1 MQQIAAAAALPGA
14 ETMWVVTIL
23 FVLTYVLIVT
33 DRINRSIIAMLGA
46 GAMVVSGVLS
56 QDEAIRGIDF
66 NTIALLT
73 GMMVLVAIARR
84 CGGDLLHARS
94 FLLPIVP
101 PDRNGI
107 GHPSVEQ
114 RNLGRSGL
122 IVSAVGLGCNNFG
135 GRIDY
140 AATRAVVHKAL
151 DLGITFFDTSDTY
164 GESGGSEE
172 QLGRALAGRRHEI
185 VLASKF
191 ARPMDREGRLQGAS
205 RHYIMSAVEASLKR
219 LNTDYIDLYQQH
231 IADPKTP
238 IEETLRALD
247 DLVQQGK
254 VRYIGCSTLSAWQ
267 VVEAQ
272 WVSTHLGL
280 QRYVSCQERY
290 SLIDR
295 DLDRDLMPVIES
307 YGLGLIPFS
316 PLADGLL
323 TGKYR
328 RNAPMPADA
337 RLTTTPRAAERR
349 LTERNWAVVE
359 RLSDFCEARGH
370 DLLELALSWLLHRPR
385 VASVIAGATSAAQV
399 EANFR
404 AASWA
409 LSREDMDEIDRL
421 TAD

>member
-1 MQQIAAAAALPGA
+1 
-14 ETMWVVTIL
+14 
-23 FVLTYVLIVT
+23 
-33 DRINRSIIAMLGA
+33 
-46 GAMVVSGVLS
+46 
-56 QDEAIRGIDF
+56 
-66 NTIALLT
+66 
-73 GMMVLVAIARR
+73 
-84 CGGDLLHARS
+84 
-94 FLLPIVP
+94 
-101 PDRNGI
+101 
-107 GHPSVEQ
+107 VEQ

-135 GRIDY
+135 GRLDY

-191 ARPMDREGRLQGAS
+191 ARPMDRERRLQGAS
-205 RHYIMSAVEASLKR
+205 RRYIMSAVEASLKR

-267 VVEAQ
+267 TVEAQ

-280 QRYVSCQERY
+280 ERYVSCQERY

-295 DLDRDLMPVIES
+295 DLDRELMPVIES
-307 YGLGLIPFS
+307 YRLGLIPFS

-328 RNAPMPADA
+328 RNAPMPAGA

-349 LTERNWAVVE
+349 LLDRNWRIVE
-359 RLSDFCEARGH
+359 RLTDFCEARGH
-370 DLLELALSWLLHRPR
+370 TLLELAFSWLLQRPK
-385 VASVIAGATSAAQV
+385 VASVIAGATSADQV
-399 EANFR
+399 EANVR
-404 AASWA
+404 AGSWA

>member
-1 MQQIAAAAALPGA
+1 
-14 ETMWVVTIL
+14 
-23 FVLTYVLIVT
+23 
-33 DRINRSIIAMLGA
+33 
-46 GAMVVSGVLS
+46 
-56 QDEAIRGIDF
+56 
-66 NTIALLT
+66 
-73 GMMVLVAIARR
+73 
-84 CGGDLLHARS
+84 
-94 FLLPIVP
+94 
-101 PDRNGI
+101 
-107 GHPSVEQ
+107 VEQ

-205 RHYIMSAVEASLKR
+205 RRYIMSAVEASLKR

-238 IEETLRALD
+238 IEETLRAVD

-280 QRYVSCQERY
+280 ERYVSCQERY

-295 DLDRDLMPVIES
+295 DLDRELMPVIES

-328 RNAPMPADA
+328 RNAPMPPDA
-337 RLTTTPRAAERR
+337 RLTTTRRAAERR
-349 LTERNWAVVE
+349 LTDRNWAVVE

-385 VASVIAGATSAAQV
+385 VASVIAGATSAVQV
-399 EANFR
+399 EANVR
-404 AASWA
+404 AGSWA

>member
-1 MQQIAAAAALPGA
+1 M
-14 ETMWVVTIL
+14 
-23 FVLTYVLIVT
+23 
-33 DRINRSIIAMLGA
+33 
-46 GAMVVSGVLS
+46 
-56 QDEAIRGIDF
+56 
-66 NTIALLT
+66 
-73 GMMVLVAIARR
+73 
-84 CGGDLLHARS
+84 
-94 FLLPIVP
+94 
-101 PDRNGI
+101 
-107 GHPSVEQ
+107 EQ

-205 RHYIMSAVEASLKR
+205 RRYIMSAVEASLKR

-295 DLDRDLMPVIES
+295 DLDRELMPVIES

-328 RNAPMPADA
+328 RNAPMPAAA

-399 EANFR
+399 EANVR